1 MEKIRLN
8 KFMSDSGVCSRRAA
22 DTLISSGKV
31 RINGITAQVGT
42 KVDPEKDVVFVNGK
56 RVEAGSE
63 KVYYILNKPVGYV
76 TTSSDPFGRKKVID
90 LVPNDPRVYPI
101 GRLDYDTSGLLIL
114 TNDGEFTHK
123 LTHPRF
129 EKEKEYAI
137 VAKATKKYPIS
148 NDQCPI
154 GDSLRDIFIKGI
166 KLEEG
171 IAKVDKIGIS
181 EEKGNMLKLN
191 IVIHQGWNRQ
201 IRRMCEALGLE
212 VISLKRIRIGELKL
226 PNIKEGEYES
236 LNEKEIKK
244 YF

>member
-22 DTLISSGKV
+22 DTLIFSGKV

-76 TTSSDPFGRKKVID
+76 TTSSDPFGRKKIVD
-90 LVPNDPRVYPI
+90 LVPSDPRVYPV

-114 TNDGEFTHK
+114 TNDGDFTHRC
-123 LTHPRF
+123 THPKF
-129 EKEKEYAI
+129 EKEKEYEVNCRI
-137 VAKATKKYPIS
+137 QNSEFKIS
-148 NDQCPI
+148 KFKE
-154 GDSLRDIFIKGI
+154 GV

-171 IAKVDKIGIS
+171 LAKVDKISIL
-181 EEKGNMLKLN
+181 EEKGSVIKLS

-212 VISLKRIRIGELKL
+212 VISLKRVRIGDMKL
-226 PNIKEGEYES
+226 PNIKEGEYK
-236 LNEKEIKK
+236 LFGEKEIKK